1 MRRAATI
8 CSAFARSAYG
18 CGCDCCARCHVCLT
32 HTLTHSP
39 TTYTYRPTGKQRK
52 VCKVPYPRM
61 VSSNP
66 EDGFSKAMRVHYNT
80 LESMPQYIVMQVLAG
95 LWWPMYAVVAGLLWI
110 VGRALYAN
118 GYMKRPEARLTGS
131 TVFLVGLLLL
141 LIGSVALAIN
151 IILGH

>member
-1 MRRAATI
+1 MSAVAITI
-8 CSAFARSAYG
+8 DPNFGY
-18 CGCDCCARCHVCLT
+18 VILT
-32 HTLTHSP
+32 LIVAVLQLTFFGGIV
-39 TTYTYRPTGKQRK
+39 GKQRK

-80 LESMPQYIVMQVLAG
+80 LEGMPQYIVMQVLAG

-131 TVFLVGLLLL
+131 AVFLVGLLLL